1 MECILGSLS
10 VRAPQSKSW
19 NRIVSKHRHHRLLH
33 IDWEHTKRGLN
44 NPTISF
50 DSFRQVSTVYT
61 KSKVKIDKGVAF
73 PTSISLNNVVG
84 HYSALEGDTL
94 ELKEGDVVKM

>member
-1 MECILGSLS
+1 
-10 VRAPQSKSW
+10 
-19 NRIVSKHRHHRLLH
+19 
-33 IDWEHTKRGLN
+33 
-44 NPTISF
+44 
-50 DSFRQVSTVYT
+50 VYT